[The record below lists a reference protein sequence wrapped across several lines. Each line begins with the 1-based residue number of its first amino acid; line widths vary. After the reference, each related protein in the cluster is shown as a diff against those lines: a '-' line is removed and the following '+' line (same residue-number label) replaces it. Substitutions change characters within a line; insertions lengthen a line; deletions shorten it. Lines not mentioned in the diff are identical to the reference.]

1 MTLKEL
7 SVLHD
12 LNREIDMDRRRL
24 LELEEQDGTKAQKA
38 KVRKQIREKT
48 ERIWAEREKMER
60 WITSIPDSLTRQIF
74 TLRFVD
80 GRSWVQVAA
89 AVGGDN
95 TPDTVRMIAK
105 RYAKRAM

>member
-12 LNREIDMDRRRL
+12 LTQEVEMDRRRL
-24 LELEEQDGTKAQKA
+24 AELEKQEGTKAQKA
-38 KVRKQIREKT
+38 KVRKVIQEKSVRMW
-48 ERIWAEREKMER
+48 EERERLER
-60 WITSIPDSLTRQIF
+60 WIAAIPDSLTRQVF

-80 GRSWVQVAA
+80 GKSWLQVAV

-95 TPDTVRMIAK
+95 TQDAVRMIAK
-105 RYAKRAM
+105 RYVKRAL